1 MKRIVT
7 SALFAL
13 GLAAWAA
20 SGALAKSDR
29 AEAATTDAQTE
40 TLSTIPGTAA
50 SANRWLKQ
58 DAYDPAGNK
67 IGEVEDLIIANN
79 QSVEAAIVSVGGFVG
94 INEKHVAVPINAI
107 RPTEKNGKWRLIMN
121 ATKEVLKSAPG
132 FKYDRSLE
140 VWTAG

>member
-40 TLSTIPGTAA
+40 TLSTIPGTGGEREPLAE
-50 SANRWLKQ
+50 
-58 DAYDPAGNK
+58 AG
-67 IGEVEDLIIANN
+67 
-79 QSVEAAIVSVGGFVG
+79 
-94 INEKHVAVPINAI
+94 
-107 RPTEKNGKWRLIMN
+107 RL
-121 ATKEVLKSAPG
+121 
-132 FKYDRSLE
+132 
-140 VWTAG
+140 

>member
-1 MKRIVT
+1 MGGIRR
-7 SALFAL
+7 AREER
-13 GLAAWAA
+13 
-20 SGALAKSDR
+20 SGGSGHNGRSDGNSVHDSGDGGER
-29 AEAATTDAQTE
+29 EPLAEA
-40 TLSTIPGTAA
+40 G
-50 SANRWLKQ
+50 R
-58 DAYDPAGNK
+58 YDPAGNK

-79 QSVEAAIVSVGGFVG
+79 QSIEAAIVSVGGFVG

-132 FKYDRSLE
+132 FKYDSSLE